1 MPAVRNS
8 SHTANTIDFLSGDFF
23 MRAFSP
29 GDVRAP
35 RFVVVFLASF
45 YFVFVVKVMNF
56 YPLNYKHHAA
66 AASIV
71 AY

>member
-1 MPAVRNS
+1 
-8 SHTANTIDFLSGDFF
+8 

-29 GDVRAP
+29 GAVRAP
-35 RFVVVFLASF
+35 RFVVFFLACF

-56 YPLNYKHHAA
+56 YPVNYKHHAA